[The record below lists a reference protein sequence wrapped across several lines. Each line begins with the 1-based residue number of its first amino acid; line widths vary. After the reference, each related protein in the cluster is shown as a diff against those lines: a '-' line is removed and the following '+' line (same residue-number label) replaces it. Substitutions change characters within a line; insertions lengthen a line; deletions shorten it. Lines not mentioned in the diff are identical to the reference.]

1 MQGHRTNFLRNKKVR
16 DPSSNSGSNW
26 EFQVKGRVRAV
37 VPSQKRIDV
46 RFMREALAE
55 ARRAAA
61 AEEVPVGAVIVFQGR
76 VIARGRNRIRELK
89 DPTAHAEVLA
99 MRAAGQHLKSERL
112 RETTLYTTLEPC
124 ALCAGGIVLARIPR
138 VVFATADPKAG
149 AAGSVMDL
157 LRHSQL
163 NHRADVT
170 GGVLPGLSRQLL
182 QRFFRKRRGRAY

>member
-1 MQGHRTNFLRNKKVR
+1 MMSGTKRRARNTV
-16 DPSSNSGSNW
+16 S
-26 EFQVKGRVRAV
+26 
-37 VPSQKRIDV
+37 SQKRMDV
-46 RFMREALAE
+46 RFMRQALAE
-55 ARRAAA
+55 AQRAAA
-61 AEEVPVGAVIVFQGR
+61 VEEVPVGAVIVFQGR

-89 DPTAHAEVLA
+89 DPTAHAEILA
-99 MRAAGQHLKSERL
+99 IRAAGRRLKSERL

-138 VVFATADPKAG
+138 VVFATTDPKAG

-170 GGVLPGLSRQLL
+170 GGILPGLSRRFL
-182 QRFFRKRRGRAY
+182 QRFFRQRRGRD

>member
-1 MQGHRTNFLRNKKVR
+1 MT
-16 DPSSNSGSNW
+16 GSL
-26 EFQVKGRVRAV
+26 GRGT
-37 VPSQKRIDV
+37 P
-46 RFMREALAE
+46 
-55 ARRAAA
+55 AAA

-138 VVFATADPKAG
+138 VVFAAADPKAG

-163 NHRADVT
+163 KPSGDVT

-182 QRFFRKRRGRAY
+182 QREDVLHCQCALLACPGNLCEELGMDCPAGVLGLYAQTL